1 VWENIILKKTS
12 SFKTLYSWWVR
23 WNKPTEE
30 KTEAFNDIWLT
41 REEIEKDFSYALRN
55 IKSEVDGML
64 RGLRNTYYNDITQ
77 EDDKSNIT
85 YMERFTFMPQL
96 NRNNLK
102 TVFML
107 YDSLTDE
114 RYGNYYTMRDY
125 LDNRS
130 SIIWNYSVDQ
140 FKRSN
145 RNSSYQTEGTKR
157 RRLKRMFPDKVAE
170 LFSEQ
175 ERKKIEKFLLESFSG
190 RKYRVQRAIKDIIQ
204 NIDDEE
210 EVEYEIDVI
219 RSLIREATGGY

>member
-1 VWENIILKKTS
+1 MWQNIILKKTS

-55 IKSEVDGML
+55 LKSEVDAML
-64 RGLRNTYYNDITQ
+64 RGLRNTYYNESS
-77 EDDKSNIT
+77 EDDGNNIM

-102 TVFML
+102 TVFGL
-107 YDSLTDE
+107 YDDLSDE
-114 RYGNYYTMRDY
+114 KYGNYYTMRDY

-130 SIIWNYSVDQ
+130 SRIWNYSVNQ

-145 RNSSYQTEGTKR
+145 RSYEYQTEGTKR
-157 RRLKRMFPDKVAE
+157 RRLKRIFPDKVAE
-170 LFSEQ
+170 KFTEQ
-175 ERKKIEKFLLESFSG
+175 ERKKIEEFLLERFSG
-190 RKYRVQRAIKDIIQ
+190 RKYQVQRAIKSIMQ
-204 NIDDEE
+204 NINDEE
-210 EVEYEIDVI
+210 EVEYEIDLI
-219 RSLIREATGGY
+219 RSLIREARGEF

>member
-1 VWENIILKKTS
+1 MWQNIILKKTS

-55 IKSEVDGML
+55 LKSEVDAML
-64 RGLRNTYYNDITQ
+64 RGLRNTYYNESS
-77 EDDKSNIT
+77 EDDGNNIT

-102 TVFML
+102 TVFGL
-107 YDSLTDE
+107 YDDLSDE
-114 RYGNYYTMRDY
+114 KYGNYYTMRDY

-130 SIIWNYSVDQ
+130 SRIWNYSVNQ

-145 RNSSYQTEGTKR
+145 RSYEYQTEGTKR
-157 RRLKRMFPDKVAE
+157 RRLKRIFPDKVAE
-170 LFSEQ
+170 KFTEQ
-175 ERKKIEKFLLESFSG
+175 ERKKIEEFLLERFSG
-190 RKYRVQRAIKDIIQ
+190 RKYQVQRAIKSIMQ
-204 NIDDEE
+204 NINDEE
-210 EVEYEIDVI
+210 EVEYEIDLI
-219 RSLIREATGGY
+219 RSLIREARGEF

>member
-1 VWENIILKKTS
+1 MWQNIILKKTS

-55 IKSEVDGML
+55 LKSEVDAML
-64 RGLRNTYYNDITQ
+64 RGLRNTYYNESS
-77 EDDKSNIT
+77 EDDGNNIT

-102 TVFML
+102 TVFGL
-107 YDSLTDE
+107 YDDLSDE
-114 RYGNYYTMRDY
+114 KYGNYYTMRDY

-130 SIIWNYSVDQ
+130 SRIWNYSVNQ

-145 RNSSYQTEGTKR
+145 RSYEYQTEGTKR
-157 RRLKRMFPDKVAE
+157 RRLKRIFPDKVAE
-170 LFSEQ
+170 RFTEQ
-175 ERKKIEKFLLESFSG
+175 ERKKIEEFLLERFSG
-190 RKYRVQRAIKDIIQ
+190 RKYQVQRAIKSIMQ
-204 NIDDEE
+204 NINDEE
-210 EVEYEIDVI
+210 EVEYEIDLI
-219 RSLIREATGGY
+219 RSLIREARGEF

>member
-1 VWENIILKKTS
+1 MWENIILKKTS

-41 REEIEKDFSYALRN
+41 REEIEKDFSYVLRN

-102 TVFML
+102 TVFMPV
-107 YDSLTDE
+107 S
-114 RYGNYYTMRDY
+114 YTH
-125 LDNRS
+125 L
-130 SIIWNYSVDQ
+130 
-140 FKRSN
+140 
-145 RNSSYQTEGTKR
+145 
-157 RRLKRMFPDKVAE
+157 
-170 LFSEQ
+170 
-175 ERKKIEKFLLESFSG
+175 
-190 RKYRVQRAIKDIIQ
+190 RAH
-204 NIDDEE
+204 E
-210 EVEYEIDVI
+210 
-219 RSLIREATGGY
+219 T